1 MKIFRVEVGDLEVVR
16 QEFVNVEKFFDLLII
31 MYLNFFEVQK
41 QMKGLEMVYILYE
54 EQKVG
59 LF

>member
-31 MYLNFFEVQK
+31 MYLNFLEVQK